1 LARAGDDDDLAVET
15 THDRITPFDHTAD
28 DPDLTTRQVIVARVD
43 LRDSPEEQSFRTELR
58 SWLLATLPT
67 LPPKP
72 ALDDWPARRAYD
84 VAWQRKLHDA
94 GYAGINWPKEYGGRG
109 ASPTEHLIF
118 LEEAERAGAPYV
130 GVNFVGLLHAGP
142 TLVTEGTDA
151 QRARHLPR
159 ILRGEEI
166 WCQGFSEPAAGSDLA
181 AMRTR
186 ATRDGDHY
194 VVNGH
199 KLWTSHAEVADF
211 CELLVRTDPD
221 APKHHG
227 ISWLILPMDSPGIEV
242 RPLRTILGST
252 EFSEVF
258 FDDVQIPVSNL
269 VGQENDGWRVTMVTL
284 SFERGTAW
292 VDQIVDSMRLVG
304 EIAALAKL
312 VTNRDGVG
320 WDDRGLRRDIGHLAA
335 EFDAL
340 WALTKRGVTEASVG
354 SGVPGPGASVLKL
367 RYTEARQRL
376 MDVGARVLGRASLA
390 RNNLADLPS
399 AEWGNE
405 RINSI
410 NYTIAAGTS
419 QIQRNIIG
427 ERILG
432 LPRER

>member
-1 LARAGDDDDLAVET
+1 MN
-15 THDRITPFDHTAD
+15 
-28 DPDLTTRQVIVARVD
+28 
-43 LRDSPEEQSFRTELR
+43 LRDSPAEAEFRTELR
-58 SWLLATLPT
+58 EWLATVLPT
-67 LPPKP
+67 LPAKP
-72 ALDDWPARRAYD
+72 DANDWPGRRSYD
-84 VAWQRKLHDA
+84 TGWQRLLFDA

-109 ASPTEHLIF
+109 ATPTEHLIF

-142 TLVTEGTDA
+142 TIVTEGTDE
-151 QRARHLPR
+151 QRAEHLPR
-159 ILRGEEI
+159 ILSGEEI
-166 WCQGFSEPAAGSDLA
+166 WCQGFSEPTAGSDLA
-181 AMRTR
+181 SMRTR
-186 ATRDGDHY
+186 AVRDGDHY

-211 CELLVRTDPD
+211 CELLVRTDPE
-221 APKHHG
+221 APKHKG
-227 ISWLILPMDSPGIEV
+227 ISWLMVPMDTPGIEV

-258 FDDVQIPVSNL
+258 FDDVHVPVANR
-269 VGQENDGWRVTMVTL
+269 VGAENDGWRVTMVTL

-292 VDQIVDSMRLVG
+292 VDQIVDSLRLIG
-304 EIAALAKL
+304 DLAALAKT
-312 VTNRDGVG
+312 VTTRDGVA
-320 WDDRGLRRDIGHLAA
+320 WEDRGLRREIGHLAA

-340 WALTKRGVTEASVG
+340 WALTKRGVSEASSG
-354 SGVPGPGASVLKL
+354 SGVPGPSASVLKL

-376 MDVGARVLGRASLA
+376 MEVGAKVLGRGSLS
-390 RNNLADLPS
+390 RTDLAGLPC
-399 AEWGNE
+399 AEWGDE

-419 QIQRNIIG
+419 QIQRNIVG